1 MKDAPGA
8 GPAAT
13 PAAPGAG
20 PTPSPM
26 STPQPN
32 DGLKQAGR
40 VDVQIARKKL
50 EESLPKLS
58 SESEE
63 GRAVLKA
70 LSTLSAAFGK
80 TEAKDEELIP
90 AEVLS
95 LLDGIKNQSPG
106 AAVMA
111 GKPPL
116 QASAP
121 AAAPM

>member
-1 MKDAPGA
+1 MTEKPGA
-8 GPAAT
+8 APAAL
-13 PAAPGAG
+13 PGAPGAG

-58 SESEE
+58 SDSDE
-63 GRAVLKA
+63 GKAVLKA

-95 LLDGIKNQSPG
+95 LLDGIKPGPG
-106 AAVMA
+106 AGVMA

-116 QASAP
+116 SAGAP
-121 AAAPM
+121 AAGPM